1 MNFLSSQT
9 IFEALS
15 RRLWFQNVNDVDDV
29 DGVDDVED
37 FNDSVAEKKSRL
49 EKRKL
54 ICPFQNTQKTETP
67 RSRFSDIGGASW
79 YRLAS
84 CLCSTLP

>member
-29 DGVDDVED
+29 DDVDDVED
-37 FNDSVAEKKSRL
+37 FNDSVAEKKADWKK
-49 EKRKL
+49 E
-54 ICPFQNTQKTETP
+54 N
-67 RSRFSDIGGASW
+67 
-79 YRLAS
+79 
-84 CLCSTLP
+84 

>member
-15 RRLWFQNVNDVDDV
+15 RRLWFQNVTDVDDV
-29 DGVDDVED
+29 DDVDDVED

-49 EKRKL
+49 EKKKIDL
-54 ICPFQNTQKTETP
+54 SISKHTKKQKHLDPGSQT
-67 RSRFSDIGGASW
+67 
-79 YRLAS
+79 
-84 CLCSTLP
+84 